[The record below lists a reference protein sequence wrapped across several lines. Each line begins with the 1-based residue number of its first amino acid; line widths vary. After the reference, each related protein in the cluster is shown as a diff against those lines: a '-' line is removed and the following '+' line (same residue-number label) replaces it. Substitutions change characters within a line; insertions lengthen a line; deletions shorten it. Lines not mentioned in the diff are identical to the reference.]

1 MYRIGIDLGGTNI
14 KVGLVDESQ
23 KLVSEKFT
31 PTKSERT
38 AEEVIA
44 DIAKTVLAVLG
55 EQSLGVEDIAGV
67 GVGCAGTIDA
77 KNGEVPYSNNL
88 GWENVPFAKLLQKYL
103 KQECKVRISND
114 ANCAAL
120 GEAKAGAARGI
131 DNVVLLTLGT
141 GVGGGVIIDGR
152 VFEGAHAG
160 GTELGHTSLICG
172 CEPCTCGRKGCVEA
186 YVSATGLIRDA
197 RRAAEAAPESLMNQL
212 CEGDI
217 SRMNG
222 KIPFDAMN
230 QGDEAAAKVVN
241 QYIDYLSESIA
252 NFINLFRPDIVLL
265 SGGIC
270 NQGKKLTDPV
280 NERVAK
286 LCFGGD
292 NSFIAPV
299 RCASLGNLAGI
310 IGAANLI
317 EQE

>member
-31 PTKSERT
+31 PTKSERP

-152 VFEGAHAG
+152 VFEGSPCRWY
-160 GTELGHTSLICG
+160 GTGTYFPDLW
-172 CEPCTCGRKGCVEA
+172 
-186 YVSATGLIRDA
+186 
-197 RRAAEAAPESLMNQL
+197 RRALYLWQKGLCGGLCICHRINQR
-212 CEGDI
+212 CETC
-217 SRMNG
+217 
-222 KIPFDAMN
+222 
-230 QGDEAAAKVVN
+230 
-241 QYIDYLSESIA
+241 
-252 NFINLFRPDIVLL
+252 
-265 SGGIC
+265 SGGRP
-270 NQGKKLTDPV
+270 GVSDEPALRGGYLPH
-280 NERVAK
+280 ERK
-286 LCFGGD
+286 D
-292 NSFIAPV
+292 SF
-299 RCASLGNLAGI
+299 
-310 IGAANLI
+310 
-317 EQE
+317 

>member
-14 KVGLVDESQ
+14 KVGLVDENQ
-23 KLVSEKFT
+23 QMVQEKFT
-31 PTKSERT
+31 PTKSERP

-44 DIAKTVLAVLG
+44 DIAKTVLEVLE
-55 EQSLGVEDIAGV
+55 EQSLGVEDIAGI

-88 GWENVPFAKLLQKYL
+88 GWENVPFAMLLQKYL
-103 KQECKVRISND
+103 HQECRVCISND

-120 GEAKAGAARGI
+120 GEAKAGAARGV

-141 GVGGGVIIDGR
+141 GVGGGVIIDGK

-160 GTELGHTSLICG
+160 GTELGHTSLVYG
-172 CEPCTCGRKGCVEA
+172 GELCTCGRKGCVEA
-186 YVSATGLIRDA
+186 YVSATGLIRDT
-197 RRAAEAAPESLMNQL
+197 RRAAEQNPDSLLNQL
-212 CEGDI
+212 CEGDL
-217 SRMNG
+217 SRING
-222 KIPFDAMN
+222 KIPFDAMQ
-230 QGDEAAAKVVN
+230 QGDEVAAAVVN
-241 QYIDYLSESIA
+241 QYFDYLAEAIA
-252 NFINLFRPDIVLL
+252 NFVNLFRPDMVLL

-270 NQGKKLTDPV
+270 NQGRKLTDPV

-292 NSFIAPV
+292 KSFIPPV

-310 IGAANLI
+310 IGAANLLDL
-317 EQE
+317 